1 MNLLW
6 MQYQLLGN
14 ADVIVEYLASKLGY
28 NLDSKE
34 DPGACLPGTEKKRK
48 RKKVFK
54 RRQYGEFVSRFFFL
68 IWFLM
73 NYYSYTHK

>member
-6 MQYQLLGN
+6 MQYPLLGN

-34 DPGACLPGTEKKRK
+34 DPGACLSGTEKKRK

-54 RRQYGEFVSRFFFL
+54 RRQYGNS
-68 IWFLM
+68 
-73 NYYSYTHK
+73 